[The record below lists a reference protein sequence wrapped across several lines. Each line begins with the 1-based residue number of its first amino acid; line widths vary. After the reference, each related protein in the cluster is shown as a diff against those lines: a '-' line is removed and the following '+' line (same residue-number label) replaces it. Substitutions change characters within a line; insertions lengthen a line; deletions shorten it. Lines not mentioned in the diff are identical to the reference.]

1 MDHVEHLRILLEE
14 RTRRFE
20 RELEATRDLLDERFA
35 AAEKAVAS
43 ALASAKEAVTKQ
55 ENAADRRFESVNE
68 FRATLQDQTSQFVSR
83 LEFSAKVDALDSRI
97 RDMARIQEQ
106 ASGKDDGVSATKSG
120 LIAGIGLLVAIV
132 VAGVAVLAALG

>member
-1 MDHVEHLRILLEE
+1 MRDAEHLRQLLDE
-14 RTRRFE
+14 RSNALR
-20 RELEATRDLLDERFA
+20 RELEALAARLDSAFA
-35 AAEKAVAS
+35 AAEKATAA
-43 ALASAKEAVTKQ
+43 ALDSAKEAVTKA
-55 ENAADRRFESVNE
+55 ESASDRRFESVNE